1 MGILFTLLVAVAF
14 VIPFWKLLPQ
24 YGLSKYWALA
34 ASFPLFAL
42 ALLYVMAF
50 LATPSK
56 G

>member
-1 MGILFTLLVAVAF
+1 MLWVILVAVAF

-24 YGLSKYWALA
+24 FGLSPYWAIA
-34 ASFPLFAL
+34 AVFPLFAL

-50 LATPSK
+50 LAGPRK

>member
-1 MGILFTLLVAVAF
+1 MGILLLLSVAF

-24 YGLSKYWALA
+24 YGLSKYWAIA
-34 ASFPLFAL
+34 AIFPLFAL

-50 LATPSK
+50 LSGPPK

>member
-1 MGILFTLLVAVAF
+1 MFWAILVAVAF

-24 YGLSKYWALA
+24 YGLSKYWAIA
-34 ASFPLFAL
+34 AMFPLFAL

-50 LATPSK
+50 LSGPRN

>member
-1 MGILFTLLVAVAF
+1 MLWFILVSVAF

-24 YGLSKYWALA
+24 YGLSRYWAIA
-34 ASFPLFAL
+34 AIFPLFAL

-50 LATPSK
+50 LCPPRN

>member
-1 MGILFTLLVAVAF
+1 MGILFTLFILAF

-34 ASFPLFAL
+34 AIFPLFAL